1 MPHPLITA
9 PTSNSMRDD
18 IDRAIKLMI
27 EAAQCIDRVH
37 RDTFPGYDERQE
49 AMMEK
54 ADAAQKRLRDA
65 RKTAVK
71 MRMLYDSWESER

>member
-1 MPHPLITA
+1 MTRPLITA
-9 PTSNSMRDD
+9 PAGNSMSAD

-37 RDTFPGYDERQE
+37 RDVFPGYDERQE
-49 AMMEK
+49 EMMDK

-65 RKTAVK
+65 RKTVQK
-71 MRMLYDSWESER
+71 MRVLYDSWGEPE